1 MKKVKYLNSAKN
13 DLKAGYFFYES
24 KGIGLGA
31 YFLES
36 LYSDIDSLKLFAGIH
51 AVHFDKYYRML
62 SKRFP
67 YAIYYQVENDEVLVF
82 AVIDCRRNPQ
92 LIEKRL
98 K

>member
-24 KGIGLGA
+24 KGVGL
-31 YFLES
+31 
-36 LYSDIDSLKLFAGIH
+36 IDSLKLFAGIH

-67 YAIYYQVENDEVLVF
+67 YAIYYQVENVEVLVF

-92 LIEKRL
+92 LIKNRL
-98 K
+98 S